1 MQCTHKSMNLGHMRF
16 CFSLFLAESVV
27 WSSSIRTQVS
37 SISQGIWGSSPV
49 LANQKFPPI
58 LIKFKL
64 YLSQELNDEKIYK
77 ELDFT
82 DFEETFRLKDYKS
95 SNKMQE
101 KFQRLREK
109 HSKRISLVATDRA
122 RNLSKM
128 KVQNKTSS
136 FSQKDRKEIFFFL
149 TLF

>member
-1 MQCTHKSMNLGHMRF
+1 M
-16 CFSLFLAESVV
+16 
-27 WSSSIRTQVS
+27 QVS
-37 SISQGIWGSSPV
+37 SILQGIWGSSPV
-49 LANQKFPPI
+49 LANQNFPSV

-128 KVQNKTSS
+128 KV
-136 FSQKDRKEIFFFL
+136 
-149 TLF
+149 